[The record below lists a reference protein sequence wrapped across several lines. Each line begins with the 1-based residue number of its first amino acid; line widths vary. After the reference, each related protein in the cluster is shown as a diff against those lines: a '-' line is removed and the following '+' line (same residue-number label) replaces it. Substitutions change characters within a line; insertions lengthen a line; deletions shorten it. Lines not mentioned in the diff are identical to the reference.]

1 MLKSVPYSWKC
12 LLTFQKLLC
21 PFWSKSAIKMH
32 IWEANLLLYNLRASF
47 SYAANE
53 STVLIRMPHSLDWD
67 ALSVKHT
74 LVLGRE
80 LRTIIDL
87 FNYSDTIWPSGL
99 IASFKIKDSFSGH
112 FYECRPQ
119 SFAEFRQTKAAWW
132 PCIYFARV
140 ALLANGSF
148 GNIYPR
154 CIFFNFNVTSW
165 FR

>member
-1 MLKSVPYSWKC
+1 
-12 LLTFQKLLC
+12 
-21 PFWSKSAIKMH
+21 MH
-32 IWEANLLLYNLRASF
+32 IWEAILLLYNLRASF

-53 STVLIRMPHSLDWD
+53 STVLIRMPYSLDWD

-99 IASFKIKDSFSGH
+99 IASLKAKDSFSGALLWM
-112 FYECRPQ
+112 Q
-119 SFAEFRQTKAAWW
+119 STRVLLNLDKQRQIWW

-140 ALLANGSF
+140 ALLANDSLE
-148 GNIYPR
+148 NIYPQ
-154 CIFFNFNVTSW
+154 CLFFISMW
-165 FR
+165 LPALDKGWMKKW